1 MYSSSFLTT
10 SRTDLAPHIGIISI
24 SVATPRHKN
33 TTNQGPRNRWLVSPW
48 WDSQGISRKKIA
60 MGSSPR
66 YQRLKYGG
74 LRMVKIIQLVDMALF
89 LQKSW
94 KDRENIKDQ
103 GWTKQKLWQL
113 PFFKSVPGHLW
124 DPKSLSH
131 EKHPYPI
138 QWIPSISTMTHGLV
152 GDLYI

>member
-1 MYSSSFLTT
+1 MKQPPEKPSSSLLPFIFGAIERNLSNLALGMYSSSFLTT

-103 GWTKQKLWQL
+103 G
-113 PFFKSVPGHLW
+113 
-124 DPKSLSH
+124 
-131 EKHPYPI
+131 
-138 QWIPSISTMTHGLV
+138 
-152 GDLYI
+152 

>member
-1 MYSSSFLTT
+1 
-10 SRTDLAPHIGIISI
+10 
-24 SVATPRHKN
+24 
-33 TTNQGPRNRWLVSPW
+33 
-48 WDSQGISRKKIA
+48 
-60 MGSSPR
+60 
-66 YQRLKYGG
+66 
-74 LRMVKIIQLVDMALF
+74 MVKIIQLVDMELF
-89 LQKSW
+89 LQKYW

-103 GWTKQKLWQL
+103 GWTKQKPWHL

-152 GDLYI
+152 GDLYIFGGWDSVGSQSKDFFPSGTNFHQPPFIHDILIFNGNIWQQRDSLAIFFWCCGCCGAWHFSDSHQLTVGSRR

>member
-1 MYSSSFLTT
+1 MKQPPEKPSSSLMPFILGAIERNLSNLAAGGMYSSSFLTT

-24 SVATPRHKN
+24 SVATPRLHKN

-48 WDSQGISRKKIA
+48 WDSQGISRKKLLR

-74 LRMVKIIQLVDMALF
+74 LRMVKIIQLVDMELF

-94 KDRENIKDQ
+94 KDREKIKDE
-103 GWTKQKLWQL
+103 G
-113 PFFKSVPGHLW
+113 
-124 DPKSLSH
+124 
-131 EKHPYPI
+131 
-138 QWIPSISTMTHGLV
+138 
-152 GDLYI
+152 